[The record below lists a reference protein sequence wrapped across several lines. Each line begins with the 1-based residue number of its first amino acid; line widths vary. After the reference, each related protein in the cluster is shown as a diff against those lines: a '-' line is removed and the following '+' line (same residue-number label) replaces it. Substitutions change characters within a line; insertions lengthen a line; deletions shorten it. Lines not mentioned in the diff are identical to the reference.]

1 MNGLKFLFLMLLLAW
16 FPSRTF
22 GWGCSDPLASRVD
35 VGPTKPAG
43 TAGDGDGQYYI
54 GSDAA
59 NPKDYY
65 VCEVPK
71 PPTTTPSTSS
81 QSQNQNQSSSNQS
94 SSTSSSKA
102 TANSASNSSSS
113 ASNTLKNRVQ
123 ATGGNSQST
132 ATGGT
137 SSLTNSG
144 NSTLKDSGNSSNTN
158 TNTAQGGSGG
168 SATSNTSSTASAAN
182 NGNGSNNTSYNS
194 DTNVAA
200 SKIPVNTAIGIA
212 PPANLNCSIGYG
224 GGAQTAALGV
234 SAAFSRVD
242 KNCAR
247 LTVALTARNRLS
259 YCKVYITNKY
269 AKEAHV
275 TLEDCLGTDP
285 VAVVAAPVIPTL
297 APQPVDITVR
307 IEPPAPIPQPV
318 IQATTEQYA
327 LLGTC
332 PLDRKNQC
340 DRIIDNVILSKPSAR
355 LRVVGPVDAGFVAKY
370 ARQRHSGIS
379 LEHVLSDDQ
388 NNTVSI
394 YLLFPAESVAFSQ

>member
-1 MNGLKFLFLMLLLAW
+1 MNGRKFLFLMLLLAW

-22 GWGCSDPLASRVD
+22 GWNCSDPLASRVD

-65 VCEVPK
+65 VCQVPK
-71 PPTTTPSTSS
+71 TPVTP
-81 QSQNQNQSSSNQS
+81 NQNQNQS

-102 TANSASNSSSS
+102 NANSASDSS

-168 SATSNTSSTASAAN
+168 SSSSNTSSASSAAN

-285 VAVVAAPVIPTL
+285 IVVAPVIPTVIP
-297 APQPVDITVR
+297 ATSIPQPIAITVK
-307 IEPPAPIPQPV
+307 IEPPTPQPV
-318 IQATTEQYA
+318 IQASTEQYA

-332 PLDRKNQC
+332 TLDRKNQC
-340 DRIIDNVILSKPSAR
+340 DRIIDNVILSEPSAR